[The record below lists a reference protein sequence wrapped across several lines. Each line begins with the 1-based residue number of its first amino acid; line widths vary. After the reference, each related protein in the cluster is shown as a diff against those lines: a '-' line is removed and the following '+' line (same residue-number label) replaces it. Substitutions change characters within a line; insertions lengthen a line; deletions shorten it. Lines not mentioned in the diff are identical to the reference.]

1 MTITDPDYG
10 YAADH
15 DTGAD
20 FDPDYPSHLEE
31 NTVAPSPEQ
40 MSTTSKTITID
51 AATGITVN
59 ISMSRATEYAK
70 EKKEVGTYLKAA
82 LPDVAVITDEEGNLV
97 VNPEFLDAVDAIAK
111 ELLNLGEVACARQ
124 HGLEYAAD
132 DAGVIRVLNL
142 FPGAKGGPAP
152 VVAPGPFQAPPAA
165 APAAAAAPAQ
175 MAPAAPQQVPGA
187 IPQGQFPQAAPQPQ
201 GGGGGGGRPGG
212 GNFPTSNNPNAW
224 SNQSYETKQQIAAI
238 IEAWCANGGVGN
250 EVTNYLADQY
260 PKLKVGNVP
269 VSTGSLRGRL
279 FGPATQAWLT
289 AQGV

>member
-1 MTITDPDYG
+1 MTDIDNLPYGFDPDLN
-10 YAADH
+10 

-31 NTVAPSPEQ
+31 NPVAPSPEQ

-82 LPDVAVITDEEGNLV
+82 LPDVAVITDEEGNLI
-97 VNPEFLDAVDAIAK
+97 VNPEFLDAVDSIAK

-165 APAAAAAPAQ
+165 APAAAPQ
-175 MAPAAPQQVPGA
+175 VAPAAPQQAPGA

-201 GGGGGGGRPGG
+201 GGGGGRPGG

-224 SNQSYETKQQIAAI
+224 SNQAYETKQQIAAV

-269 VSTGSLRGRL
+269 VSVGSLRGRL
-279 FGPATQAWLT
+279 FGPATQAWLA

>member
-1 MTITDPDYG
+1 MTNTDPTY
-10 YAADH
+10 
-15 DTGAD
+15 
-20 FDPDYPSHLEE
+20 DPDYPGYLDEE
-31 NTVAPSPEQ
+31 YDVPSSPEQ
-40 MSTTSKTITID
+40 MSNTSKTITID

-59 ISMSRATEYAK
+59 VSMSRATEYAK

-82 LPDVAVITDEEGNLV
+82 LPDVAVITDDEGNLV
-97 VNPEFLDAVDAIAK
+97 VNPEFLDAVDSIAK

-165 APAAAAAPAQ
+165 AAPTPAQ
-175 MAPAAPQQVPGA
+175 MAPAAPQQAPGA
-187 IPQGQFPQAAPQPQ
+187 VPQGQFPQAAPQPQ
-201 GGGGGGGRPGG
+201 GGYQQGGGGGRS
-212 GNFPTSNNPNAW
+212 FPTTNNPNAW
-224 SNQSYETKQQIAAI
+224 SNQAYETKQQIAAT
-238 IEAWCANGGVGN
+238 IEAWCAAGGVGP
-250 EVTNYLADQY
+250 EVNNYLGDQY

-269 VSTGSLRGRL
+269 VSVGTLKGRL
-279 FGPATQAWLT
+279 FGPATQAWLA